1 LRYTT
6 AEPHSFNRINKNSV
20 IPKNVS
26 QHYSSSELGF
36 GYHHKAAKYVQNRLN
51 ILFYLRSSHCC
62 SVFSENDVALVIKYH
77 FHDSAEIQSGH
88 ETKNKKRKV
97 FQTTKRNSIK
107 DYSYIKLPAPMFA
120 HYLEFDCQNF
130 INDCLRYLKIS
141 PGLPVDALTLNDA
154 QFLCFFSLKQ
164 RRENLMST
172 IRNA

>member
-1 LRYTT
+1 MGRAKKYIEIVDVHVPAVST
-6 AEPHSFNRINKNSV
+6 KSV
-20 IPKNVS
+20 NVGRGVS
-26 QHYSSSELGF
+26 N
-36 GYHHKAAKYVQNRLN
+36 GYFV
-51 ILFYLRSSHCC
+51 
-62 SVFSENDVALVIKYH
+62 VFKYH

-141 PGLPVDALTLNDA
+141 PVD
-154 QFLCFFSLKQ
+154 
-164 RRENLMST
+164 R
-172 IRNA
+172 